1 MYFTYILRHKYED
14 YTVEVQRKDIVPI
27 WDIIFVWSE
36 EFIVE
41 DRNVT

>member
-1 MYFTYILRHKYED
+1 MYFTYTLRHKYED